1 MDKIKQTLRE
11 EQYVPQLRV
20 RSDLCAGESLEACV
34 NSLNDWQK
42 QYEARCKKE
51 GVDVKITPYTV

>member
-1 MDKIKQTLRE
+1 MDKVKQSLLK
-11 EQYVPQLRV
+11 EQYVPQFQV
-20 RSDLCAGESLEACV
+20 RSNLCAGESLEACV

-42 QYEARCKKE
+42 HYQARCKKE